1 MKYAKPTKGQCNGK
15 EQKPIFGSS
24 SKVLCREQVWIM
36 FINMFINLHKLLV
49 LIFKSYWIHYFVTAH
64 RVIELTTRDLLSSKV
79 QIFRLKEYTFA
90 IPITPDELHEAE
102 VRLEGMLFHFLNR
115 HFKTNALQKPTPLV
129 SRD

>member
-64 RVIELTTRDLLSSKV
+64 RVIHISGTLNLQHEIYCQARCK
-79 QIFRLKEYTFA
+79 YFA
-90 IPITPDELHEAE
+90 LRNIRSLYP
-102 VRLEGMLFHFLNR
+102 
-115 HFKTNALQKPTPLV
+115 
-129 SRD
+129 

>member
-24 SKVLCREQVWIM
+24 SKVLYREQVWIM

-49 LIFKSYWIHYFVTAH
+49 LIFKSYF
-64 RVIELTTRDLLSSKV
+64 RDIELTTRDLLSSKV

-102 VRLEGMLFHFLNR
+102 VRLEGMLFHF
-115 HFKTNALQKPTPLV
+115 
-129 SRD
+129 